1 MKFIFKPVGFIR
13 TQNREISGTPIQSSY
28 AKDYT
33 GKAEI
38 MLEYK
43 AGLKDLEG
51 FSHIILIYVFDRH
64 RQGDYKLHVKPF
76 MDDKKH
82 GVFATRAPKRPN
94 NIGISIVRVEQIK
107 NNMIFFSGA
116 DMLDNTPILDIKPY
130 VPEFDSDAEFRTGW
144 LEGRINLSEKRKA
157 DERF

>member
-1 MKFIFKPVGFIR
+1 MKFEFKPVGFIR
-13 TQNREISGTPIQSSY
+13 TQNREISGTPIQPRF
-28 AKDYT
+28 AEEYT

-38 MLEYK
+38 LHEYM

-64 RQGDYKLHVKPF
+64 RRDDYKLHVKPY
-76 MDDKKH
+76 MDDKMR

-94 NIGISIVRVEQIK
+94 NIGLSIVKVEQIK

-130 VPEFDSDAEFRTGW
+130 VPEFDDDVKFRIGW
-144 LEGRINLSEKRKA
+144 LEGKIKISEKRKA